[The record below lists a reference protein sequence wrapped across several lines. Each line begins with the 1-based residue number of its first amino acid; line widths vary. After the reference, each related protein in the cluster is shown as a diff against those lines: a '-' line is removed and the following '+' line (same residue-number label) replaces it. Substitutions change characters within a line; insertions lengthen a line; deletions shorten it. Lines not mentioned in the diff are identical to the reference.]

1 MKLQGLVKV
10 CAAMLFC
17 LSNRQLLAQQ
27 LKLGNNPTVIK
38 PSALLELESK
48 KQALLITRIAD
59 TALITNP
66 INGMIIYLEPDNS
79 FRVRANNYWTKLIPE
94 GSAIKSINNDFTPT
108 QTLAVNNTSAGTLGF
123 TTPTAG
129 TQTLTIPDAGLTAA
143 GFVNIGAQSFKGLKN
158 FTSGL
163 QTANLRVV
171 NDLSTPTKVLGKD
184 VNGDVSA
191 LTLGTT
197 LGITAGTLNAN
208 NTTKMWNANKIAD
221 WDVLFSANPAN
232 GDVLSFNGTQWISKA
247 PTAGGIT
254 SIGLTMPPMFTV
266 TGSPLT
272 ANGAITAT
280 LATQTANQVFAGPAT
295 GAAAAPTFRPLVAA
309 DIPTLAN
316 YIQNTTT
323 TQATSNFN
331 ISGAGVIGTTL
342 TVKGLT
348 AGSIPFMGTG
358 GLLSENNAA
367 LSWNNATPKLSVA
380 GTMRLTGSL
389 STPTNVLGRDN
400 NGDINNVTL
409 DNTTL
414 AITTGTLAAKK
425 GDPVW
430 NAGQLQ
436 GRAIAATAPT
446 DGQLLKWNTASS
458 TFLPADD
465 ITGGASY
472 GDLPSTDI
480 TGADAPDPKYR
491 MKIWAGPTGV
501 PAGIVTNGPAG
512 TSAWAWSVLSFQNG
526 GYTTQLYFDK
536 NTLAIREW
544 IGNTKPLQPNTGP
557 PANPWY
563 KMVMTNGG
571 NNFTDGGVTFAG
583 QTSDASAEVTQDATN
598 FFWDN
603 SAKELGIK
611 TNAPTANL
619 DVNGTAKIG
628 VGGTILNGIFRATNQ
643 STGTIATGVTSKTFT
658 VTGAAIGGSVIV
670 NPRGADFIANCVILS
685 SRVSTSNT
693 VIVTFNNTSGGNV
706 ASKVLDLTVIQ

>member
-17 LSNRQLLAQQ
+17 LSNQQLLAQQ
-27 LKLGNNPTVIK
+27 LKLGTNPSVIK

-66 INGMIIYLEPDNS
+66 INGMIIYLESDNS

-197 LGITAGTLNAN
+197 LGIAAGTLSAN

-247 PTAGGIT
+247 PTAGGIS

-272 ANGAITAT
+272 ANGTITAT
-280 LATQTANQVFAGPAT
+280 LAPQSPNVVFAGPSS
-295 GAAAAPTFRPLVAA
+295 GANAAPTFRPLVAA

-348 AGSIPFMGTG
+348 AGSIPFIGTG

-367 LSWNNATPKLSVA
+367 LSWNNATPKLSVT

-389 STPTNVLGRDN
+389 STPTNILGRDI
-400 NGDINNVTL
+400 NGDINNVAV

-414 AITTGTLAAKK
+414 AITTGTLAAKN

-436 GRAIAATAPT
+436 GRVIAATAPT
-446 DGQLLKWNTASS
+446 DGQMLKWSTASS
-458 TFLPADD
+458 TFVPGDD

-472 GDLPSTDI
+472 GDLADGDI
-480 TGADAPDPKYR
+480 MKAIAPDPTYR
-491 MKIWAGPTGV
+491 MKIWKGAFAKVINGPDTGPTG
-501 PAGIVTNGPAG
+501 AF
-512 TSAWAWSVLSFQNG
+512 AWSTLAFQNTTG
-526 GYTTQLYFDK
+526 SNQFTTQLYFDK
-536 NTLAIREW
+536 NTLALKEW
-544 IGNTKPLQPNTGP
+544 KGINPLVENG
-557 PANPWY
+557 NPWY
-563 KMVMTNGG
+563 KVVTTLGSNI
-571 NNFTDGGVTFAG
+571 FTVGGVTFAN
-583 QTSDASAEVTQDATN
+583 QTVDATTEVTQDAAN
-598 FFWDN
+598 LFWDN
-603 SAKELGIK
+603 TAKELGIK

-670 NPRGADFIANCVILS
+670 NPRGADFIASCVILS
-685 SRVSTSNT
+685 SRVSASNT
-693 VIVTFNNTSGGNV
+693 VIVTFNNTSGGTV